1 MASNDPMDKA
11 EKAFKKEEQR
21 REGVK
26 NLADYQQAAIAEEKK
41 TARLRA
47 LRLAHEAQQAEADA
61 AAAAA
66 APVAKKKPA
75 KKTAKKDSALATERV

>member
-1 MASNDPMDKA
+1 MANPMDKA
-11 EKAFKKEEQR
+11 ERAFKKEEQR

-26 NLADYQQAAIAEEKK
+26 NMADYQQATAAEEKK

-61 AAAAA
+61 VAAAA
-66 APVAKKKPA
+66 APKKKAAKKA
-75 KKTAKKDSALATERV
+75 KKAAAPVADGE